1 MRGRRAAPTDPMPR
15 PNTVPAAIR
24 TVPAA
29 PPPRPDRATGRGG
42 ARDRRSLWAAS
53 LSILLL
59 LPSPFLLTLSDFGRP
74 PAEWWAAALF
84 SGFAAISLGNMLWV
98 YAAARVGPTLAGVY
112 SNVLP
117 VPSNLISWLWLGE
130 LLGAAKISGRF

>member
-1 MRGRRAAPTDPMPR
+1 
-15 PNTVPAAIR
+15 
-24 TVPAA
+24 
-29 PPPRPDRATGRGG
+29 
-42 ARDRRSLWAAS
+42 
-53 LSILLL
+53 
-59 LPSPFLLTLSDFGRP
+59 
-74 PAEWWAAALF
+74 
-84 SGFAAISLGNMLWV
+84 MLWV